1 MTQSRYHQSRNQKPR
16 NRRVLLVLALVAAAA
31 MLSALLAG
39 PSSLAPGHA
48 VRALWDPSDRSA
60 HDIMWNLRLP
70 RALAAFA
77 VGSLLAMS
85 GVLLQALFRN
95 PLADPFVMGV
105 SGGAAVGALAAMTLG
120 AGLAIQHGS
129 ALAGAL
135 VVGLLVLWLGRGG
148 GNLRLLLGGVIMAS
162 ACGALLT
169 LLLTLAD
176 NGQLRGMVFWLAG
189 NLEWADQPRFNLAM
203 AAAALA
209 GAILF
214 ARVLNVL
221 AAGELRSASVGL
233 DSLLATRVVFVVA
246 AALTAIAV
254 LAAGTIGFVGLIA
267 PHLARM
273 AFRGS
278 DHRWVAPGAV
288 LMGGALLCAAD
299 AASRTLAAPRQ
310 LPVGA
315 VMALIGAPLFVVMM
329 RRT

>member
-1 MTQSRYHQSRNQKPR
+1 MIQSR

-31 MLSALLAG
+31 LLGALLAG
-39 PSSLAPGHA
+39 PSSLPPGA
-48 VRALWDPSDRSA
+48 ALRALWDRSDPGA
-60 HDIMWNLRLP
+60 HDILWHLRLP

-77 VGSLLAMS
+77 VGSLLALS

-105 SGGAAVGALAAMTLG
+105 SGGAAVGALAAMALG
-120 AGLAIQHGS
+120 ADLALQHGS

-135 VVGLLVLWLGRGG
+135 LVGLVVLWLGRGG

-162 ACGALLT
+162 ACGAFMT
-169 LLLTLAD
+169 LILTLAD
-176 NGQLRGMVFWLAG
+176 EGQLRGMVFWLAG
-189 NLEWADQPRFNLAM
+189 NLDWADQPRFNLLM
-203 AAAALA
+203 AALA
-209 GAILF
+209 LTGAVVF

-233 DSLLATRVVFVVA
+233 DSLRATRVVYVVA

-254 LAAGTIGFVGLIA
+254 LAAGTIGFVGLVA

-273 AFRGS
+273 AFRGNN
-278 DHRWVAPGAV
+278 HRWVAPGAV
-288 LMGGALLCAAD
+288 LLGGALLCAAD

-315 VMALIGAPLFVVMM
+315 VMALIGAPVFMVLM